1 MTKQDREELARL
13 EGKEKLDDREYVRY
27 EYLKRQTELAEV
39 ERVFREN
46 QAAPYEEKVSRAGNL
61 AWEFYNKMQGQCY
74 VAVGGL
80 DSLTLLCFLRRE
92 GIHVPAVSVSSLE
105 DASIQAIHRELGVEE
120 LKPAKSKVEV
130 LREHGWPVL
139 SKEIAG
145 KIDTLQHPTEKNR
158 TVRHAIITGQT
169 GRQGGYRTG
178 SRMQLAKKWLE
189 LFGGMANEA
198 EGTHYQTAPFQ
209 VSDKCCYY
217 LKETPCNRY
226 AKQTGRFPYMGLM
239 ASEGGRREK
248 ALIRNGCNYI
258 SPTTARSCPFAT
270 FQRDDLLQLALDLQ
284 VPVPEIYGEIVR
296 DKDGHLRTTK
306 AQRTGCTMCGFGIQL
321 EKRPHRFDRLR
332 ERSPREWKFWMTHVM
347 QDENG
352 IWYGWGRILDYIGV
366 AWRDRPDGNLEGQL
380 DWLEETMRRDE
391 AE

>member
-1 MTKQDREELARL
+1 MTRQDREELVRL

-27 EYLKRQTELAEV
+27 EYLQRQMELAEV
-39 ERVFREN
+39 EQVFREN
-46 QAAPYEEKVSRAGNL
+46 QAAPYEEKVSRAANL
-61 AWEFYNKMQGQCY
+61 AWEFYNKMQGRCY

-105 DASIQAIHRELGVEE
+105 DTSIQAIHRELGVEA
-120 LKPAKSKVEV
+120 LKPEKSKVEV

-158 TVRHAIITGQT
+158 TVRHAIMTGET

-189 LFGGMANEA
+189 LFGGLANEE

-226 AKQTGRFPYMGLM
+226 AKQTGRYPYMGLM

-296 DKDGHLRTTK
+296 DKDGRLRTTK

-332 ERSPREWKFWMTHVM
+332 EQAPKEWEFWMSHVM

-352 IWYGWGRILDYIGV
+352 LWYGWGRILDYIGV

-380 DWLEETMRRDE
+380 DWMNGAHDE

>member
-1 MTKQDREELARL
+1 MTRQDREELVRL
-13 EGKEKLDDREYVRY
+13 EGKEKLDDREFVRY
-27 EYLKRQTELAEV
+27 EYLQRQMELAEV
-39 ERVFREN
+39 EQVFREN
-46 QAAPYEEKVSRAGNL
+46 QAAPYEEKVSRAANL
-61 AWEFYNKMQGQCY
+61 AWEFYNKMQGRCY

-105 DASIQAIHRELGVEE
+105 DTSIQAIHRELGVEA
-120 LKPAKSKVEV
+120 LKPEKSKVEV

-158 TVRHAIITGQT
+158 TVRHAIMTGET

-189 LFGGMANEA
+189 LFGGLANEE

-226 AKQTGRFPYMGLM
+226 AKQTGRYPYMGLM

-296 DKDGHLRTTK
+296 DKDGRLRTTK

-332 ERSPREWKFWMTHVM
+332 EQAPKEWEFWMSHVM

-352 IWYGWGRILDYIGV
+352 LWYGWGRILDYIGV

-380 DWLEETMRRDE
+380 DWMNGAHDE